1 MDCAVVDELR
11 KALWDPSGWAPIHV
25 RSASGGVPF
34 RSLCGDGCHSIILP
48 CLPDCHHVIRYDNQ
62 EIRTASMIIPLENQ

>member
-25 RSASGGVPF
+25 RSASGEECLFGV
-34 RSLCGDGCHSIILP
+34 CVGMA
-48 CLPDCHHVIRYDNQ
+48 V
-62 EIRTASMIIPLENQ
+62 TA